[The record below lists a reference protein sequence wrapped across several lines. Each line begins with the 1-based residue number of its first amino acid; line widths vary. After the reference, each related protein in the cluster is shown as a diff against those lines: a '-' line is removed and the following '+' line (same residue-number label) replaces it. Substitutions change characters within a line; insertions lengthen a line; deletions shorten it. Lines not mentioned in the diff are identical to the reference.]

1 MGPGIWRLPA
11 DCGLT
16 LGPEPVQSLAQHRQ
30 TGDNIIMND
39 KLSPPLIGSQIRK
52 LRKSR
57 GLTLQELSH
66 RAGTSAPTLH
76 RYETGW
82 DRFEIATLR
91 RIAAALGAHL
101 EVRLV
106 ADDTRQVIV
115 RPGKRELLKLLTP
128 LFWDKR
134 LTSADLTEHARW
146 VLVRVLMYGNLDQ
159 MRAMRRFY
167 GDDLIRDAIAQRG
180 IDSRTRGYWDTI
192 LGPANASES
201 TE

>member
-1 MGPGIWRLPA
+1 M
-11 DCGLT
+11 
-16 LGPEPVQSLAQHRQ
+16 S
-30 TGDNIIMND
+30 DNI
-39 KLSPPLIGSQIRK
+39 LPPLIGSQIRR

-57 GLTLQELSH
+57 GLTLQELAR

-91 RIAAALGAHL
+91 RIATALCARL
-101 EVRLV
+101 EVRLLANEASLAPV
-106 ADDTRQVIV
+106 W
-115 RPGKRELLKLLTP
+115 PGKRDLLKLLAP

-134 LTSADLTEHARW
+134 LTSTDLTEHSRW
-146 VLVRVLMYGNLDQ
+146 VLGRVLMYGHLDQ
-159 MRAMRRFY
+159 MRAVRRYY

-180 IDSRTRGYWDTI
+180 IDGRTRGYWEMI
-192 LGPANASES
+192 LGQANASES

>member
-1 MGPGIWRLPA
+1 MY
-11 DCGLT
+11 
-16 LGPEPVQSLAQHRQ
+16 
-30 TGDNIIMND
+30 DNI
-39 KLSPPLIGSQIRK
+39 SPPIIGSQIRK

-115 RPGKRELLKLLTP
+115 RPGKRELLKLLTS

-134 LTSADLTEHARW
+134 LTSTDLTEHARW
-146 VLVRVLMYGNLDQ
+146 VLGRVLMYGNLDQ
-159 MRAMRRFY
+159 MRATRRFY
-167 GDDLIRDAIAQRG
+167 GDDFIRDAIAQRG
-180 IDSRTRGYWDTI
+180 VDSRTRRYWETI
-192 LGPANASES
+192 LGQANASES